1 MLTLNKVM
9 VIISSA
15 ITVLLIYFITYNSA
29 PVIIIWTQ
37 EELAIL
43 RSLRLPSKWKTS
55 DPSNNYLIKPQA
67 ALLGKLLFSDTQLS
81 RYQQIACA
89 SCHQPEH
96 YFTLAANS
104 DISLDKQVP
113 TLLGVAS
120 FNWFML
126 DGSADSL
133 WAQALIPLENQIEH
147 GGTRTQ
153 YVQYVLNR
161 YPQLYQA
168 AFGSLPALLMNT
180 ILPEQA
186 SPTSQYV
193 DEQKNWQRL
202 GTQIQTEINRVYANI
217 GKSLAAYQSTLWPRD
232 TRFDRYID
240 QVTASSRPPDIS
252 GKPLL
257 SADEI
262 AGLKLFIS
270 EQGQCIRCHN
280 GALFSNGD
288 FHVTT
293 VPMPHLSAQKG
304 RLAGVEYALKDPFN
318 CLGYYSDSESAQ
330 CKELIFIKRS
340 SSELKGATKVPSL
353 RNIADTAPYMHAGQ
367 FSTLTEVLHYYNR
380 AATPFGTHSDLAPL
394 KLLPYQL
401 NQLEVFLLTLSEE
414 NIDEPTR

>member
-1 MLTLNKVM
+1 MLNKAM
-9 VIISSA
+9 VIVGSA
-15 ITVLLIYFITYNSA
+15 ITVLLIYLTTYNPA
-29 PVIIIWTQ
+29 PVITIWTD

-43 RSLRLPSKWKTS
+43 RSLRLPSKWEIN
-55 DPSNNYLIKPQA
+55 DPSNNYLLNPQA

-113 TLLGVAS
+113 TLLGIAS

-133 WAQALIPLENQIEH
+133 WAQALKPLENHIEH

-161 YPQLYQA
+161 YPQLYQTV
-168 AFGSLPALLMNT
+168 FGSLPALLMNT

-186 SPTSQYV
+186 SPTSQYEE
-193 DEQKNWQRL
+193 EQKNWQWL
-202 GTQIQTEINRVYANI
+202 SIKIQTEINRVYANI
-217 GKSLAAYQSTLWPRD
+217 GKSLAAYQATLWPRD

-240 QVTASSRPPDIS
+240 QVTEPSRSPDIG

-257 SADEI
+257 SENEI

-288 FHVTT
+288 FHATT
-293 VPMPHLSAQKG
+293 VPTPHLSAQKG
-304 RLAGVEYALKDPFN
+304 RFTGVEHALKDPFN

-330 CKELIFIKRS
+330 CKELIFIKRAS
-340 SSELKGATKVPSL
+340 DELKGATKVPNL

>member
-29 PVIIIWTQ
+29 PVITIWTQ

-168 AFGSLPALLMNT
+168 AFDSLPALLMNT

-340 SSELKGATKVPSL
+340 RSELKGATKVPSL

>member
-1 MLTLNKVM
+1 
-9 VIISSA
+9 
-15 ITVLLIYFITYNSA
+15 
-29 PVIIIWTQ
+29 
-37 EELAIL
+37 
-43 RSLRLPSKWKTS
+43 
-55 DPSNNYLIKPQA
+55 
-67 ALLGKLLFSDTQLS
+67 
-81 RYQQIACA
+81 
-89 SCHQPEH
+89 
-96 YFTLAANS
+96 
-104 DISLDKQVP
+104 
-113 TLLGVAS
+113 LGVAS

-217 GKSLAAYQSTLWPRD
+217 GKSLAAYQATLWPRD

-288 FHVTT
+288 FHATT

-304 RLAGVEYALKDPFN
+304 RFTGVEHALKDPFN
-318 CLGYYSDSESAQ
+318 CLGDYSDSKLAQ
-330 CKELIFIKRS
+330 CKELIFIKRAS
-340 SSELKGATKVPSL
+340 DELKGATKVPSL

-367 FSTLTEVLHYYNR
+367 FSTLTEVLRYYNR

-401 NQLEVFLLTLSEE
+401 NQLEVFLLTLTEE
-414 NIDEPTR
+414 SIDEPIR